1 MKLFLFC
8 VYANLALA
16 LNILLSTPDSW
27 VTKNVRH
34 LKAALEAQ
42 NHTVVAI
49 APLYDNM
56 GSQKLVSDES
66 SITIDTPVTADFN
79 VKRLVQSAEAIADG
93 GDFGH
98 LLPVHQIYY
107 KHIKAM
113 NLAAGKRP
121 RNVVHKDDVPQESV
135 VSYDVF
141 GQDPLDPSF
150 WYVDSLPVS
159 TLLIGLDIIL
169 PKYYPDFKPELV
181 LLGPQEG
188 ISYTPQAASDYYE
201 SIQAMAA
208 ISASQNH
215 STIAVSSEDNHHIY
229 FQDEHFFN
237 AQQEKLKRFKKNVF
251 ARNIRFTNKKIIDLV
266 TSLEKKAAG
275 SLLLPSRVAL
285 NVIIPSIN
293 HEYSHCA
300 TSSNPNAKLNPEF
313 KQVMFENDAP
323 SSVVPQ
329 SLPKYRLTDDK
340 IQRQGLL
347 KLSGLEKRSMSEED
361 EIVEKIEDAGEEQEV
376 YEEKEQPTFVDK
388 KSYYYLETLRNY
400 AKHPL
405 AAFHTDSQIK
415 VFDKRNLHQLSD
427 NDDLNS
433 LLNNVDEL
441 AVLNNCHISI
451 AVNHMELGSGLGPEV
466 FDVESL
472 FTHN

>member
-16 LNILLSTPDSW
+16 LNILISTPDSW

-56 GSQKLVSDES
+56 GSQKLVADDNSV
-66 SITIDTPVTADFN
+66 TMDTPVPADVN
-79 VKRLVQSAEAIADG
+79 AKRLVQSADAIADG

-113 NLAAGKRP
+113 NLVSRKRP
-121 RNVVHKDDVPQESV
+121 RNVVHREDVPQESV
-135 VSYDVF
+135 VSYDAF

-159 TLLIGLDIIL
+159 TFLIGLDIIL
-169 PKYYPDFKPELV
+169 PKYYPGFKPDLV
-181 LLGPQEG
+181 ILGPQEG
-188 ISYTPQAASDYYE
+188 ISYTSQGVSDYYE
-201 SIQAMAA
+201 ALQAMAA

-215 STIAVSSEDNHHIY
+215 STIAVSSEDSHHIY

-237 AQQEKLKRFKKNVF
+237 AQQEQLKRFKKNVF
-251 ARNIRFTNKKIIDLV
+251 ARNIRFTNKKILDLV
-266 TSLEKKAAG
+266 TRLENKAAG
-275 SLLLPSRVAL
+275 SPLLPPQVAL

-313 KQVMFENDAP
+313 KQVLFQNDAP
-323 SSVVPQ
+323 PSVVPQ
-329 SLPKYRLTDDK
+329 SLPKYHLSDDK
-340 IQRQGLL
+340 IEKQGLL
-347 KLSGLEKRSMSEED
+347 KLSGVEKRSMSEED
-361 EIVEKIEDAGEEQEV
+361 EIVEEAAAAEQEV
-376 YEEKEQPTFVDK
+376 YEDKERPTFVDK

-405 AAFHTDSQIK
+405 AAFHTDKIN
-415 VFDKRNLHQLSD
+415 VFEKRSLHQLSD

-441 AVLNNCHISI
+441 AILNNCHISI
-451 AVNHMELGSGLGPEV
+451 AVNHMALGCGLGSEV

-472 FTHN
+472 FMHNS